1 MAVRTVVVPV
11 AVRVRGMVVAA
22 DTGVASRRLR
32 MSLRRV
38 AHHRSFRMAEGLA
51 AGPRTVR
58 RRAAPYRLPSFFAFL
73 SSQATSS

>member
-11 AVRVRGMVVAA
+11 AVRVRGMIVAA

-38 AHHRSFRMAEGLA
+38 AHRSFRMAEGLA
-51 AGPRTVR
+51 ARPRTVR